1 MGSYRK
7 LQDVVKISTLGVA
20 LLALFLTSCSST
32 FSQAQREQKKS
43 LYDEEAYLLD
53 ILCGANYDTPSW
65 GTINSEGKMG
75 QATDAEEVLQHF
87 SKQSDE
93 KKRRGIFIYSF
104 TYRVPD
110 TEEERRWRSTRD
122 WKLYYNEAWRK
133 AEAELIADLVT
144 ACKKEKI
151 KVYVNLTSNMVGEW
165 EQLSP

>member
-1 MGSYRK
+1 MK
-7 LQDVVKISTLGVA
+7 LSLVKPA
-20 LLALFLTSCSST
+20 LKLLVYSALIGLFLTSCNST
-32 FSQAQREQKKS
+32 FLQAQREQKKS
-43 LYDEEAYLLD
+43 LYDDEAYLLD
-53 ILCGANYDTPSW
+53 VNCDANYENPRW
-65 GTINSEGKMG
+65 GTRNSDGKLG
-75 QATDAEEVLQHF
+75 GAADTEEVLQHF

-122 WKLYYNEAWRK
+122 WKLYYDEAWRK
-133 AEAELIADLVT
+133 AEAKLIDDLVI

>member
-1 MGSYRK
+1 MDTNRK
-7 LQDVVKISTLGVA
+7 PPNIIQLSMLGIGLIA
-20 LLALFLTSCSST
+20 FFLTSCSST
-32 FSQAQREQKKS
+32 FSQVQRGQKKP
-43 LYDEEAYLLD
+43 LWDEEVYLVT
-53 ILCGANYDTPSW
+53 IFCGADYETPSW
-65 GTINSEGKMG
+65 GVRDSAKRMG
-75 QATDAEEVLQHF
+75 QATSAQELIQHF
-87 SKQSDE
+87 STQPDE

-110 TEEERRWRSTRD
+110 TEEERKWRPTRD

-133 AEAELIADLVT
+133 AEAKLIDDLVT